1 MTIMSQLDVAGAA
14 VEPVQSKTERGA
26 GLVEAFANE
35 VHSLA
40 KRERRGDLSDL
51 RRLDVD
57 APSSA
62 AFFRIVAKVTPES
75 GPDALKRYARLLQIL
90 ALKPDAMAP
99 MSLGHAMVHAKISEN
114 RVQKLLGARGSGLAE
129 QLRLVARRLASAGA
143 LPYRQIGELLLAP
156 DDSDRAERLRLTIAR
171 DYWVALGRALPP
183 ESETLLGAP

>member
-1 MTIMSQLDVAGAA
+1 MSQLDVAGAA
-14 VEPVQSKTERGA
+14 VEPVQSNTERGA

-35 VHSLA
+35 VRSLA
-40 KRERRGDLSDL
+40 QRERRGDLSDL
-51 RRLDVD
+51 RRLNVD

-99 MSLGHAMVHAKISEN
+99 MSLGHAMVHAKISES

-129 QLRLVARRLASAGA
+129 QLRLVARRLAGAGA
-143 LPYRQIGELLLAP
+143 LAYRQIGELLLAP
-156 DDSDRAERLRLTIAR
+156 DDSERAERLRLTIAR
-171 DYWVALGRALPP
+171 DYWVALDRALPP